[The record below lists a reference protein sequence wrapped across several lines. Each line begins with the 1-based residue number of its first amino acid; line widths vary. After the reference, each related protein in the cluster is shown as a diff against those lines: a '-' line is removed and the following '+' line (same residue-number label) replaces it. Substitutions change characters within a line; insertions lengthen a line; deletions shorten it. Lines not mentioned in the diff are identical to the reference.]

1 MNRFIKNN
9 QYVFSANFLQKNFK
23 DLKDFSKPYI
33 FITKLARRHQFLT
46 SENPKIE
53 MHLLTRLAD

>member
-1 MNRFIKNN
+1 MCSRPIFGK
-9 QYVFSANFLQKNFK
+9 KNFK

-33 FITKLARRHQFLT
+33 FITALARRHHFLT

-53 MHLLTRLAD
+53 MHLLTRLAV